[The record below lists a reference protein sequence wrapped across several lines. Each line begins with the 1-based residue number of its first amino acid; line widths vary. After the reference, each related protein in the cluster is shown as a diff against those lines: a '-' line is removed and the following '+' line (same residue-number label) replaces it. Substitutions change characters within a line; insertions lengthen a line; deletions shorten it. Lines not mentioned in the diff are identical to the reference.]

1 MRYKP
6 GVRTHTPYDIDR
18 LERIRAV
25 TADFSGHQGL
35 YTALLGLFMIWVAFA
50 PLSGAGL
57 FLVLVPVGMLLL
69 AGLFMA
75 AQRYYRRRFG
85 KVRPRWTTKRVLWVV
100 LLLFGYVVLMSVAN
114 VLGLQGGWAFGVFF
128 GVCLA
133 AVGCSDPRARWHYL
147 AGAGLVPAFSLLPLG
162 AITPS
167 GVHPVE
173 WEYPVM
179 VPLVAGLVFVVN
191 GLLDH
196 RTLVRTLTPVSE
208 NGTD

>member
-1 MRYKP
+1 MN
-6 GVRTHTPYDIDR
+6 TPCDIDR
-18 LERIRAV
+18 LEKVRAV
-25 TADFSGHQGL
+25 TSDFSGYQGL
-35 YTALLGLFMIWVAFA
+35 YTALLGLFMVWVAVF
-50 PLSGAGL
+50 PLSQEGPAPGLFPIGPFLIAGL
-57 FLVLVPVGMLLL
+57 
-69 AGLFMA
+69 AIA
-75 AQRYYRRRFG
+75 ARRYYLRRFG

-100 LLLFGYVVLMSVAN
+100 LLPFGLLFGYVALMSVAN
-114 VLGLQGGWAFGVFF
+114 VLGVQGGWVFGVFF

-133 AVGCSDPRARWHYL
+133 AVGCSDLRARWHYL
-147 AGAGLVPAFSLLPLG
+147 AGSGLVLAFSLLPLG

-179 VPLVAGLVFVVN
+179 TSLVTGLIFVVN

>member
-1 MRYKP
+1 M
-6 GVRTHTPYDIDR
+6 HTPHDIDR
-18 LERIRAV
+18 LERIRTV
-25 TADFSGHQGL
+25 TSDFSGYQGL
-35 YTALLGLFMIWVAFA
+35 YTALLGLFGLWMAFA
-50 PLSGAGL
+50 PLSGAGPSL
-57 FLVLVPVGMLLL
+57 ALAPVGMLLL
-69 AGLFMA
+69 AGLLVVT
-75 AQRYYRRRFG
+75 QRYYRRRFG

-100 LLLFGYVVLMSVAN
+100 LLPFGLLFGYVVLMSVAN
-114 VLGLQGGWAFGVFF
+114 VLGVQGGWVFGVFV

-133 AVGCSDPRARWHYL
+133 VVGCSYPRDRWHYL
-147 AGAGLVPAFSLLPLG
+147 AGAGLVLSFSLLPLG

-179 VPLVAGLVFVVN
+179 VPLVTGLVFVVN

>member
-1 MRYKP
+1 M
-6 GVRTHTPYDIDR
+6 HTPHDIDR

-25 TADFSGHQGL
+25 TSDFSGYQGL
-35 YTALLGLFMIWVAFA
+35 YTALLGLFMIWMAFA
-50 PLSGAGL
+50 PISGAGL
-57 FLVLVPVGMLLL
+57 SLALVPVGILLL
-69 AGLFMA
+69 AGLFIA
-75 AQRYYRRRFG
+75 AQRYYRSRFG

-100 LLLFGYVVLMSVAN
+100 LLPFGLSFGYVVLMSVAN
-114 VLGLQGGWAFGVFF
+114 VLGVQGGWVFGVFF

-147 AGAGLVPAFSLLPLG
+147 AGAGLILAFSLLPLG
-162 AITPS
+162 LITPS

-179 VPLVAGLVFVVN
+179 VPLVMGLVFVVN

>member
-1 MRYKP
+1 MN
-6 GVRTHTPYDIDR
+6 TPHDIDR

-25 TADFSGHQGL
+25 TSDFSGYQGL
-35 YTALLGLFMIWVAFA
+35 YTALLGLLGLWAAFV
-50 PLSGAGL
+50 PLSGSGPWAEL
-57 FLVLVPVGMLLL
+57 FPVGMLLI
-69 AGLFMA
+69 AGLFIVT
-75 AQRYYRRRFG
+75 QRYYRRRFG

-100 LLLFGYVVLMSVAN
+100 LLPIALVCGYIALMSVTN
-114 VLGLQGGWAFGVFF
+114 VLGVQGGWVFGVFV
-128 GVCLA
+128 GVCLV
-133 AVGCSDPRARWHYL
+133 AVGCSYPRDRWHYL
-147 AGAGLVPAFSLLPLG
+147 AGAVLVLAFSLLPLG